1 VSARGL
7 VDGEL
12 VAEDLDVLDAEFEA
26 VCARLGPLFY
36 RPESRAHAREYLRGL
51 LAPLEKKNGWTIAEH
66 VGAPEPK
73 RLQRFLNL
81 TPWDADRLR
90 DDLVGYAME
99 HFADERAVL
108 IADPTGFAKKGRK
121 SAGVQRQYSGTL
133 GRIDNCQI
141 GTFLAYATPGGHR
154 LLLGRELYLPEHT
167 WAADRERCREAGVP
181 DTVPFRTRPQ
191 QVQFMIE
198 RALAA
203 KVPFAWF
210 AADEE
215 FGQNPALRTFLEE
228 RTISYVM
235 AVPKNTEVTAA
246 SGGAGKIEALTA
258 GLPERTYTRRA
269 CGIGTKGFRSYDWA
283 VIDTPDPDHRYIVR
297 CPLGGGE
304 LAYFHCFAPRRDPLG
319 EVIRAI
325 GSRWPVEECFEA
337 AKQEAGLDQ
346 YQVRKY
352 DAWYRHV
359 TMSMLA
365 LSLLAV
371 MRQTLQKGHLDLWT
385 TFRDRTDG
393 SSGTG

>member
-1 VSARGL
+1 MSAGGQ
-7 VDGEL
+7 VGDE
-12 VAEDLDVLDAEFEA
+12 VTVEDLAVLDAEFEA
-26 VCARLGPLFY
+26 ACARIESLFY
-36 RPESRAHAREYLRGL
+36 RPESRAHARGYLRGL

-66 VGAPEPK
+66 AGAPEPK

-81 TPWDADRLR
+81 TPWDADLLR
-90 DDLVGYAME
+90 DVLVGYAME
-99 HFADERAVL
+99 RFADERAVL

-141 GTFLAYATPGGHR
+141 GTFLAYATPDGHR
-154 LLLGRELYLPEHT
+154 VLLDRELYLPEHT

-181 DTVPFRTRPQ
+181 DAVPFRTRPQ
-191 QVQFMIE
+191 QVRLMVE

-215 FGQNPALRTFLEE
+215 FGQNPGLRAYLED
-228 RTISYVM
+228 RQVSYVM
-235 AVPKNTEVTAA
+235 AVPKNAEVTDVH
-246 SGGAGKIEALTA
+246 GRTGKIEELVAA
-258 GLPERTYTRRA
+258 LPERAFTRRA
-269 CGIGTKGFRSYDWA
+269 CGIGTKGFRTYDWA
-283 VIDTPDPDHRYIVR
+283 VIDTPDPDHRFVVR
-297 CPLGGGE
+297 RSLDRSE
-304 LAYFHCFAPRRDPLG
+304 LAYFHCFTPRRDPLG

-352 DAWYRHV
+352 DAWYRHI
-359 TMSMLA
+359 TLAMLA
-365 LSLLAV
+365 LCLLAV
-371 MRQTLQKGHLDLWT
+371 MRQALQKGHLGLWT
-385 TFRDRTDG
+385 TRRPRRDQPA
-393 SSGTG
+393 